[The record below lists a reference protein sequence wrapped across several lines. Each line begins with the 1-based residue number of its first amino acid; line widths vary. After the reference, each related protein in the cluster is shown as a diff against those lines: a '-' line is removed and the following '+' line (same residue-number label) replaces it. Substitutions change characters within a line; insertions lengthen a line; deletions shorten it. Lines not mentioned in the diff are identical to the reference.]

1 MRRSTS
7 GPRDKD
13 MKQSALEVKG
23 HETVSLGG
31 QEVKGHETVSL
42 GGQEVK
48 VQGHTGLKID
58 CRRGNG
64 ILLDCLGLSSCPNY
78 RAVVTSVHCFSYV

>member
-13 MKQSALEVKG
+13 MKQSAL
-23 HETVSLGG
+23 
-31 QEVKGHETVSL
+31 EVKGHETVSL